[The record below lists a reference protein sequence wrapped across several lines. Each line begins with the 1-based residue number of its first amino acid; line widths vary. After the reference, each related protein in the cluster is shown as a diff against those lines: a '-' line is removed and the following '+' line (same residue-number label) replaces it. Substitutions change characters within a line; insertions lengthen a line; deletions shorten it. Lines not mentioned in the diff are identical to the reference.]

1 MFYNTNCFM
10 DFLDPQKQK
19 KHATRI
25 WIGYGL
31 MTVALILATI
41 VLLYQAYGYRINR
54 EGEII
59 QNGLVFVSSQ
69 PTDAQIFANGEDLD
83 KKTNTQFSIAAGQY
97 TFELV
102 REGYHT
108 WKRGITVEG
117 GSVQRFTY
125 PFLFPTDLRTST
137 VKQYGSAPVLTTQ
150 SQDNRWLMI
159 FTTSND
165 FDVYDLN
172 KKPAVPQQQSM
183 PVEALSANS
192 ITTKW
197 EEVQWASDNRH
208 VLLRRTY
215 KVDDGSSKTEYILYD
230 REKPVE
236 SKNLTNALGFS
247 PDKLELFDNKY
258 DQYYAF
264 DKDNHTLFTAS
275 LEEPTPKA
283 LLKKVLDFKSY
294 GSNTIVYATNEDA
307 PSDKSLIK
315 IRHDEQTY
323 TLRQTPR
330 ATKFALGVN
339 SLNEDQI
346 IAAGASSEDRVF
358 VYNNPLDNL
367 RDGQVAAP
375 IQILKADNPSSV
387 KFSKNARMVMIQS
400 GKNFAVYD
408 AETDRG
414 YAYELDVP
422 SGTTPSVATWVGG
435 FHMSVI
441 SDKKLVV
448 FDYDGTNQH
457 TLMSGRRGFKP
468 AFNPDYNL
476 VYVLSA
482 DNKLNLGHLLT
493 EADE

>member
-1 MFYNTNCFM
+1 M

-19 KHATRI
+19 KHAIRI
-25 WIGYGL
+25 WVGYGL

-59 QNGLVFVSSQ
+59 QNGLLFVSSQ
-69 PTDAQIFANGEDLD
+69 PTDADIFANGEDLD

-125 PFLFPTDLRTST
+125 PFLFPTDLRVST
-137 VKQYGSAPVLTTQ
+137 VKQYSNAPVLTTQ
-150 SQDNRWLMI
+150 SQDNRWLMV
-159 FTTSND
+159 FRAAND
-165 FDVYDLN
+165 FELYDLSKN
-172 KKPAVPQQQSM
+172 SATPQQQTV
-183 PVEALSANS
+183 PAEVLAANS
-192 ITTKW
+192 TTTKW
-197 EEVQWASDNRH
+197 EEVQWSSDNRH
-208 VLLRRTY
+208 VLLNRTF
-215 KVDDGSSKTEYILYD
+215 KTDNGARQSEYIMYD
-230 REKPVE
+230 REKPAE
-236 SKNLTNALGFS
+236 SKNLTNILGFN
-247 PDKLELFDNKY
+247 PTKLELFDNKY

-264 DKDNHTLFTAS
+264 DKNNQTLFTAS

-283 LLKKVLDFKSY
+283 LLKKILDFKAY
-294 GSNTIVYATNEDA
+294 GSNTVLYATNEGA
-307 PSDKSLIK
+307 PSDKSLIQL
-315 IRHDEQTY
+315 RHDDQTY

-346 IAAGASSEDRVF
+346 IAAGATSEDRVF

-367 RDGQVAAP
+367 RDRQVAAP
-375 IQILKADNPSSV
+375 IQILKANNPSGV
-387 KFSKNARMVMIQS
+387 KFSKNARMVMVQS
-400 GKNFAVYD
+400 GNNFAVYD

-414 YAYELDVP
+414 YAYELEITK
-422 SGTTPSVATWVGG
+422 GTPSAATWMDG
-435 FHMSVI
+435 FRMSVVN
-441 SDKKLVV
+441 DNKLIV
-448 FDYDGTNQH
+448 FDYDGTNQR
-457 TLMSGRRGFKP
+457 TLMPGRSGFKP

-476 VYVLSA
+476 VYTLSR
-482 DNKLNLGHLLT
+482 DHKLNLGHLLT

>member
-1 MFYNTNCFM
+1 M

-19 KHATRI
+19 KHAIRI

-31 MTVALILATI
+31 MAVALILATI

-83 KKTNTQFSIAAGQY
+83 KKTDTQFSIAAGQY
-97 TFELV
+97 AFELV

-125 PFLFPTDLRTST
+125 PFLFPADLRADS
-137 VKQYGSAPVLTTQ
+137 VKSYASASVLTTQ
-150 SQDNRWLMI
+150 SQDNRWLMV
-159 FTTSND
+159 FTASND
-165 FDVYDLN
+165 FDIYDLSKN
-172 KKPAVPQQQSM
+172 PAASQQQSM
-183 PVEALSANS
+183 PAEVLSANS
-192 ITTKW
+192 TTIKW
-197 EEVQWASDNRH
+197 EEVQWAGDNRH
-208 VLLRRTY
+208 ILLRRTF
-215 KVDDGSSKTEYILYD
+215 KTDNGTNRSEYIMYD
-230 REKPVE
+230 REKPAE
-236 SKNLTNALGFS
+236 SKNLTNILGFNPS
-247 PDKLELFDNKY
+247 KLELFDNKY

-264 DKDNHTLFTAS
+264 DKSNQTLFTAS
-275 LEEPTPKA
+275 LEEPTPKV

-294 GSNTIVYATNEDA
+294 GSNTVLYATNAEA
-307 PSDKSLIK
+307 PSGKSLIQL
-315 IRHDEQTY
+315 RHDEQTY

-330 ATKFALGVN
+330 DTKFVLGVN
-339 SLNEDQI
+339 SLNQDQI
-346 IAAGASSEDRVF
+346 VAAGATSEDRVSI
-358 VYNNPLDNL
+358 YNNPLDSL

-375 IQILKADNPSSV
+375 IQILKANNPSSV
-387 KFSKNARMVMIQS
+387 KFSKNARMVMVQN

-414 YAYELDVP
+414 YAYELEVSNGTSP
-422 SGTTPSVATWVGG
+422 SSATWMDG
-435 FHMSVI
+435 FRASVV
-441 SDKKLVV
+441 SDNELVV

-457 TLMSGRRGFKP
+457 SLMSARRGFRP
-468 AFNPDYNL
+468 AFDPDYKL
-476 VYVLSA
+476 VYVLSP